1 MEDGADTKDEKNGDL
16 NKTNENESSVKSPID
31 HKLAQKIAR
40 AKFFQELYSTPTN
53 VPKPPRSRNGFS
65 PHENGI
71 SDDDPDN
78 KSNTPVVKLIEK
90 HQEAIEKHQEEI
102 RNSMGSPDILK
113 GRMDSFRRSRLVE
126 NSESHVVEKES
137 ITIRESKE
145 ESVTESSFNKVETE
159 TNQSSQKCSV
169 SEVSSQMT
177 SEVSQVS
184 ESSASVVIKE
194 ESSTSV
200 TKHEESHAV
209 NE

>member
-1 MEDGADTKDEKNGDL
+1 
-16 NKTNENESSVKSPID
+16 
-31 HKLAQKIAR
+31 
-40 AKFFQELYSTPTN
+40 
-53 VPKPPRSRNGFS
+53 
-65 PHENGI
+65 
-71 SDDDPDN
+71 
-78 KSNTPVVKLIEK
+78 
-90 HQEAIEKHQEEI
+90 
-102 RNSMGSPDILK
+102 MGSPDILK

-126 NSESHVVEKES
+126 NSDSHVVEKES

-145 ESVTESSFNKVETE
+145 ESLTESSFNKVETE

-177 SEVSQVS
+177 SEVS

-209 NE
+209 NEEFSLNLKPTIWSRRRQLSRSLCLR